1 VSVGV
6 SILPMVLRGISPER
20 RKRQSGSVM
29 VEFALSIL
37 PLFGL
42 LFMVLD
48 VAWVIFGWACIQE
61 GAREGVRYAIT
72 GSGQNESS
80 LDTAIKSVVKQ
91 YSFGFA
97 QTSNIAVHYYP
108 PSGYS
113 SSGAP
118 AALDGTSSA
127 TSAGNIVTVVVPSIA
142 IKSFG
147 PLLRSYSSI
156 NLSASASDVLQ

>member
-1 VSVGV
+1 MT
-6 SILPMVLRGISPER
+6 I
-20 RKRQSGSVM
+20 
-29 VEFALSIL
+29 
-37 PLFGL
+37 
-42 LFMVLD
+42 D
-48 VAWVIFGWACIQE
+48 VVWVIFGWSCIQE

-72 GSGQNESS
+72 GSGQSEAT
-80 LDTAIKSVVKQ
+80 LDAAIKTIVKR

-97 QTSNIAVHYYP
+97 QSNSIAIHYYP

-127 TSAGNIVTVVVPSIA
+127 TSAGNIVTVVVPTIS
-142 IKSFG
+142 IKSVG
-147 PLLRSYSSI
+147 PIFRLYSPF